1 MLFYPL
7 VKGVIEMGKHLNLS
21 QRIVIEG
28 KLNERVSLRKIGE
41 MVNKPHTTISRE
53 IITRRVL
60 VKGNNYN
67 NYDVNCSKTSK
78 APFVCNGCSNKNK
91 CKKNRYYYYA
101 KDANDDYRKTLV
113 EAREGIDFESID
125 FRKMDE
131 IIKDEVDKGH
141 SFYMIVEDHP
151 EFDITERTLYYYQ
164 ERGYLSCKNID
175 LPRKVRYRKRKRN
188 VSKNKSER
196 KEQMCRIG
204 RSYQDFIKYKEDNKV
219 EYFVEM
225 DTVEGIKGHSILLTL
240 CFVPFNFMIA
250 FKMESQTVK
259 EVSNKIASLKQL
271 LGYELFHKLFPVIL
285 TDNGKEFK
293 RPDLIEDNGP
303 DVKDTKVF
311 FCDARRSDQKGSIEV
326 THEYIRRFIEQET
339 DFDSYSQ
346 EDILL
351 MMNHINNTKRE
362 KLNGNTPFNLL
373 VEKFGIDTIN
383 KLGFYF
389 IDSKDIIL
397 NPSLFNTNK

>member
-1 MLFYPL
+1 
-7 VKGVIEMGKHLNLS
+7 MGKHLNLS

-28 KLNERVSLRKIGE
+28 KLNEGISLRKIGE

-60 VKGNNYN
+60 IKGNSYN

-78 APFVCNGCSNKNK
+78 APFVCNVCPNKGK

-113 EAREGIDFESID
+113 EAREGIDFESTD

-141 SFYMIVEDHP
+141 SFYMIIEDHP
-151 EFDITERTLYYYQ
+151 EFDITERTLYNYQ
-164 ERGYLSCKNID
+164 EKGYLSCKNID

-188 VSKNKSER
+188 VPKNKSER
-196 KEQMCRIG
+196 KEQTCRIN
-204 RSYQDFIKYKEDNKV
+204 RDYQDFIKYKEDNNV

-225 DTVEGIKGHSILLTL
+225 DTVEGIKGHSVLLTL
-240 CFVPFNFMIA
+240 CFIPFNFMMA
-250 FKMESQTVK
+250 YKLNSQTTS
-259 EVSNKIASLKQL
+259 EVTDKINMLKQV
-271 LGYELFHKLFPVIL
+271 LGYEMFHKLFPLIL

-303 DVKDTKVF
+303 DVIDTKVF
-311 FCDARRSDQKGSIEV
+311 YCDARRSDQKGSIEV
-326 THEYIRRFIEQET
+326 THEYIRRFIEQGT
-339 DFDSYSQ
+339 DFDFYSQ

-389 IDSKDIIL
+389 INSKEIIL